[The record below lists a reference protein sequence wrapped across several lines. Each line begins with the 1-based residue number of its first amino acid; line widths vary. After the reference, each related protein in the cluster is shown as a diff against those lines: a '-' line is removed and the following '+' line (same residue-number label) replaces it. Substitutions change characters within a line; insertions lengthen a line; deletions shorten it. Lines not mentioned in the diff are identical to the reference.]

1 MWVTEWPVGERGLV
15 MRVQQS
21 GKSVTYD
28 LVGGPSSV

>member
-1 MWVTEWPVGERGLV
+1 

-21 GKSVTYD
+21 GKSVTHD